1 MRLKPHLLNT
11 LILQMKIKPYYVLL
25 KYNMKHPENK
35 YRTNQYDIW
44 KEYWD
49 DYVFDSILYE
59 VIDFFD
65 SLKDA
70 RQRMREL
77 KNG

>member
-1 MRLKPHLLNT
+1 
-11 LILQMKIKPYYVLL
+11 MKVKPYYILL

-35 YRTNQYDIW
+35 YRTRQYDIW

-77 KNG
+77 KSG

>member
-1 MRLKPHLLNT
+1 
-11 LILQMKIKPYYVLL
+11 MKVKPYYVLL

-35 YRTNQYDIW
+35 NRTSQYDIW

-49 DYVFDSILYE
+49 DYLFDSILYE

-77 KNG
+77 KSG

>member
-1 MRLKPHLLNT
+1 MDSTQRRR
-11 LILQMKIKPYYVLL
+11 IMKIKPYYVLL

-35 YRTNQYDIW
+35 YRPSQYDIW

-49 DYVFDSILYE
+49 DYLFDSILYE

-77 KNG
+77 KSG

>member
-1 MRLKPHLLNT
+1 
-11 LILQMKIKPYYVLL
+11 MKVKPYYVLL

-35 YRTNQYDIW
+35 YRTSKYDIW

-49 DYVFDSILYE
+49 DYLFDSILYE

-77 KNG
+77 KSG

>member
-1 MRLKPHLLNT
+1 
-11 LILQMKIKPYYVLL
+11 
-25 KYNMKHPENK
+25 MKHPENK

-49 DYVFDSILYE
+49 DYIFDSILYE

-70 RQRMREL
+70 RQRMKEL
-77 KNG
+77 KSG

>member
-1 MRLKPHLLNT
+1 MRLKPPLLNT
-11 LILQMKIKPYYVLL
+11 LILTMKVKPYYVLL

-35 YRTNQYDIW
+35 YRTSQYDIW

-49 DYVFDSILYE
+49 DYLFDSILYE

-70 RQRMREL
+70 RQRMKEL
-77 KNG
+77 KSG

>member
-1 MRLKPHLLNT
+1 
-11 LILQMKIKPYYVLL
+11 MKIKPYYVLL
-25 KYNMKHPENK
+25 KWDMKHPANK

>member
-1 MRLKPHLLNT
+1 
-11 LILQMKIKPYYVLL
+11 MKIKPYYVLL
-25 KYNMKHPENK
+25 KYNMEHPENK

-49 DYVFDSILYE
+49 DYLFDSILYE

-77 KNG
+77 KNAV

>member
-1 MRLKPHLLNT
+1 
-11 LILQMKIKPYYVLL
+11 MKVKPYYILL
-25 KYNMKHPENK
+25 KWNMKHPANK
-35 YRTNQYDIW
+35 YRTSQYDIW

-77 KNG
+77 KNAI

>member
-1 MRLKPHLLNT
+1 MRLKPPLLNT
-11 LILQMKIKPYYVLL
+11 LILKMKVKPYYVLL
-25 KYNMKHPENK
+25 KWDMKHPANK
-35 YRTNQYDIW
+35 YRTSQYDIW

-70 RQRMREL
+70 RERMREL